1 MGKGAARGDAR
12 RGKVAWGETD
22 DDEGLRGE
30 PALVAEAAGVG
41 EQLSRRREWLRLTG
55 AWRRMKRERIM
66 WLRSDDKWVLCVKDL
81 KRLLVYPMN
90 IELSIFL
97 QVFKNFKFS

>member
-55 AWRRMKRERIM
+55 AWRRMKREMIM